1 MQTNRTLLQFNDECQ
16 RMQGTIIGEFFRPK
30 IRQFYNDNN
39 IRLDTLF
46 KKMTALKEEH
56 FEIEGEGDYKR
67 VKTYT
72 PEPIDG
78 VAQQPKPVMKTDK
91 TEDDYTKA
99 FNELMDG
106 EVNIKI

>member
-46 KKMTALKEEH
+46 KKMTAL
-56 FEIEGEGDYKR
+56 GEKM
-67 VKTYT
+67 
-72 PEPIDG
+72 
-78 VAQQPKPVMKTDK
+78 Q
-91 TEDDYTKA
+91 
-99 FNELMDG
+99 
-106 EVNIKI
+106 